1 MVENSWGKSWGN
13 PQQVN
18 LPGGSPRK
26 TQLGGPGRPD
36 IKRLYDVWRVWRL
49 IAQLDKDKDNDG
61 DGDDDDDDD
70 DDDGGTNK
78 LCLENMIMV
87 NII

>member
-18 LPGGSPRK
+18 LTGGSPRK

-36 IKRLYDVWRVWRL
+36 IKRLYYVWRVWRL